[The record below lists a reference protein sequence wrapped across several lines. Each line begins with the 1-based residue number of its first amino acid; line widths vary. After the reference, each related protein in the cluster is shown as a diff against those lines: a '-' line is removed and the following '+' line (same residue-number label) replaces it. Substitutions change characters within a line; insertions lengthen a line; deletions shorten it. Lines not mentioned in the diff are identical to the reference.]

1 MIGLMLFGSEG
12 LVVVLVLREVSGS
25 CMDIESEPEEDDEDE
40 ALGDLSLPGI
50 DPPDF
55 LLSALLGIFFGSKIF
70 LNTWNVI
77 LKWEGVFAVF
87 KITWTITTTRFSPV
101 FFRCPDHLRLS
112 SSLPR

>member
-1 MIGLMLFGSEG
+1 MV
-12 LVVVLVLREVSGS
+12 LVVLREVSGS
-25 CMDIESEPEEDDEDE
+25 CMDIESELEEDDEDE
-40 ALGDLSLPGI
+40 TLGDLSLPGL
-50 DPPDF
+50 DPLDF
-55 LLSALLGIFFGSKIF
+55 LLSVFLDIFFGSKIF
-70 LNTWNVI
+70 FLIRIWNVI